1 MDLIEKNIEPEE
13 KKIVISLPE
22 SYSENLRNNI
32 EEAINTKDIEKAI
45 SFVRDY
51 RRFYPDQ
58 FSCDS
63 GIVNKALGLL
73 TKIPSENTHIWIE
86 AFDLEKQI
94 SEKVEDRQSKIES
107 IKNVLLNINCKKKNI
122 KEYLKRLDIDN
133 AIKMQLAVGFVFEGL
148 LEQKDD
154 KKTEL
159 EKNIS
164 RKKLDLASEICIMCN
179 MDYEKLVEETKL
191 MLKIKE

>member
-13 KKIVISLPE
+13 RKMVISLPQ
-22 SYSENLRNNI
+22 SYSENLRKNI
-32 EEAINTKDIEKAI
+32 EIAIDTKDIEKAI

-58 FSCDS
+58 YSFDS
-63 GIVNKALGLL
+63 DIANKALGLL
-73 TKIPSENTHIWIE
+73 TKIPPENTYTWIE
-86 AFDLEKQI
+86 AFDLEKQT

-154 KKTEL
+154 KKTES

-179 MDYEKLVEETKL
+179 MDYEKLVEETKF